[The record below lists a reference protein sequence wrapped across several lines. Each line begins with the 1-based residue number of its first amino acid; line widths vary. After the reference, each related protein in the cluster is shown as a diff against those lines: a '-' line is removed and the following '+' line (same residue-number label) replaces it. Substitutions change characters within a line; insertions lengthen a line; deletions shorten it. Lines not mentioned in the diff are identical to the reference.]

1 MSTLAQLR
9 TAVRDEISE
18 PTPGFVSNTEVDR
31 WLNRANYDLID
42 AGAIQSTTSQSITT
56 VDGTETYDLSSDAG
70 LVEQVELVDA
80 SDSTEFTILRPLS
93 IEERHTDGKGE
104 PHGYYVQ
111 NTKLVVVPI
120 PDATYTLRVWY
131 TRAGVTLALD
141 ADVPIIPARFH
152 DLLTL
157 FAVSQ
162 AKRKSDDP
170 SYVTYLQDYV
180 AGRDGMVAYL
190 RSRGLATNPRIIDLD
205 ETGADGL

>member
-1 MSTLAQLR
+1 MSNA
-9 TAVRDEISE
+9 EI
-18 PTPGFVSNTEVDR
+18 DR

-42 AGAIQSTTSQSITT
+42 AGAVQSTTSQSITT

-70 LVEQVELVDA
+70 MVEQVELVDA
-80 SDSTEFTILRPLS
+80 SDSTEFTVLRPLS
-93 IEERHTDGKGE
+93 IEERDASGKAE

-111 NTKLVVVPI
+111 NTKLVLVPI
-120 PDATYTLRVWY
+120 PDAVYTLRVWY
-131 TRAGVTLALD
+131 TRAGVTLSLD

-180 AGRDGMVAYL
+180 SGRDGMVAYL
-190 RSRGLATNPRIIDLD
+190 RSRGLATNPRILDLD
-205 ETGADGL
+205 EVGSDGL